1 MSGKKKS
8 PTGIPLCHTAKK
20 RNHTG
25 KSLSKAA
32 VRKLGRRSFR
42 AGRTQNILIS
52 MAVVIVTILITA
64 ACSVF
69 YNIQRFGQVQELKET
84 GAMTDVVLSG
94 PDEQQL
100 ALLRE
105 SALVQQ
111 PLFVSHKVGRLVGNP
126 GQSGLSLYLY
136 AEENWETWSRPL
148 FTDIQGNYPV
158 KENEVMMSVW
168 LLKRLGIDP
177 VIGCEIPLSVTWE
190 DREVAEEETFVLSGY
205 YTDTSYIDTAS
216 RQKVLVS
223 AEALGNHSGQAEFV
237 GFSLTAGQFQKK
249 LAEIRKELSIS
260 EQQSFKV
267 LGGQGFHLSLKDM
280 GTALAVILF
289 FMLDGFLIIYNINT
303 ISVTKDIQFYGLLKT
318 IGTAPGQLKRLM
330 YYRMGNILLT
340 ALPVGL
346 VLGGV
351 MTQWIVPL
359 ILGGILEGFEA
370 ARFHLIIPLAAAF
383 FSGLMIFVSFF
394 MTARKVTGVSAIG
407 ALTFAEDSSQWKK
420 GIPWKKGIW
429 RKTSRGRDN
438 TRLFQMGLKNVFR
451 QPRKAWMVIGTFFL
465 SSVTFLLCMTV
476 LGGMSLDEFIDY
488 NTAHD
493 LALYN
498 SMSRASFSPQ
508 EEQSF
513 TPELVERLQS
523 LEGVESFEMT
533 KVVPIYEHYSEEVY
547 GDWLE
552 IKNEFEQANG
562 MEPTDTGIWLDNP
575 KATFWSLLVGIDSRV
590 IEGYNLSAETPIDIE
605 GFEKGEFLLT
615 TDMNGSGLHTGSRI
629 PFSVMDTDEQFELP
643 IGGQIPLERDGMNSG
658 AAPWLVVS
666 NKVIDRY
673 REDAIIYSV
682 KIDSDSEYEESILN
696 QTAELTEDIPAIS
709 RTSKVELARSLEET
723 KGALSKLSAF
733 LTIVLFTVGILNF
746 INTMSVSILGRQREF
761 ATMEAVGASKRQMQ
775 KLIAWE
781 GIWYFLLTLALSVTL
796 GSGVDFLIFY
806 VIRENM
812 GFGTF
817 RYPVLPMT
825 LYMLLSMLLCMV
837 IPAVVYRRAGIRSIV
852 ERLRDN

>member
-1 MSGKKKS
+1 MSGKKKY
-8 PTGIPLCHTAKK
+8 
-20 RNHTG
+20 TG
-25 KSLSKAA
+25 KKLSKAA
-32 VRKLGRRSFR
+32 VRTLGRRTFQ
-42 AGRTQNILIS
+42 AGRTQNLLIS

-69 YNIQRFGQVQELKET
+69 YNIQRFGQMQELKET

-94 PDEQQL
+94 PDEQQMAVL
-100 ALLRE
+100 SE
-105 SALVQQ
+105 SGLIQQ

-136 AEENWETWSRPL
+136 AEENWDTWSRPL
-148 FTDIQGNYPV
+148 FTDVQGNYPV
-158 KENEVMMSVW
+158 KENEVMMSAW
-168 LLKRLGIDP
+168 LLKRLGIEP
-177 VIGCEIPLSVTWE
+177 VIGSEIPLSVTWE
-190 DREVAEEETFVLSGY
+190 DRDVAEEETFVLSGY

-223 AEALGNHSGQAEFV
+223 KEALKSHNGQAEFV
-237 GFSLTAGQFQKK
+237 GFSFTAGQFQKK
-249 LAEIRKELSIS
+249 LAEVRKELQVSG
-260 EQQSFKV
+260 QQNFKV

-346 VLGGV
+346 VLGGI

-359 ILGGILEGFEA
+359 ILGGILEGFSQ
-370 ARFHLIIPLAAAF
+370 ARFHLVIPFTAAF

-394 MTARKVTGVSAIG
+394 MTARKVMTVSAIG
-407 ALTFAEDSSQWKK
+407 ALTFAEGSSR
-420 GIPWKKGIW
+420 
-429 RKTSRGRDN
+429 RKTSRGSDH

-513 TPELVERLQS
+513 TPELVKRLQS

-562 MEPTDTGIWLDNP
+562 MEPTDTDIWMDNP

-590 IEGYNLSAETPIDIE
+590 IEDYNLSAETPVDIE

-615 TDMNGSGLHTGSRI
+615 TDMNGSGLHRGSMI
-629 PFSVMDTDEQFELP
+629 SFSVMDTDEQFELP

-696 QTAELTEDIPAIS
+696 QAAELTEDIPAIS
-709 RTSKVELARSLEET
+709 RTSKVELAKSLEET

-761 ATMEAVGASKRQMQ
+761 ATMEAVGASKKQMQ
-775 KLIAWE
+775 KLTTWE

-796 GSGVDFLIFY
+796 GSGADFLIFH
-806 VIRENM
+806 VVRENA

-817 RYPVLPMT
+817 RYPAVPMT
-825 LYMLLSMLLCMV
+825 LYMLLSMLLCMI
-837 IPAVVYRRAGIRSIV
+837 IPAVVYKRAGIRSIV

>member
-1 MSGKKKS
+1 MSGKRK
-8 PTGIPLCHTAKK
+8 
-20 RNHTG
+20 HTG
-25 KSLSKAA
+25 KSLSRAA
-32 VRKLGRRSFR
+32 VRVLGRRSFQ
-42 AGRTQNILIS
+42 AGRTQNLLIS
-52 MAVVIVTILITA
+52 MAVVIVAILITA

-69 YNIQRFGQVQELKET
+69 YNIQRFGQMQELKET

-94 PDEQQL
+94 PDERQL
-100 ALLRE
+100 AVLQE

-111 PLFVSHKVGRLVGNP
+111 PLFLSHKVGRLVGNP

-136 AEENWETWSRPL
+136 AEENWDTWSRPL
-148 FTDIQGNYPV
+148 FTDVQGNYPV
-158 KENEVMMSVW
+158 KENEVMMSSW
-168 LLKRLGIDP
+168 LLERLGIEP

-190 DREVAEEETFVLSGY
+190 DRDVAEEETFVLSGY

-223 AEALGNHSGQAEFV
+223 EAALRNHDGQAEFV
-237 GFSLTAGQFQKK
+237 GFSLTAGQFQNK
-249 LAEIRKELSIS
+249 LAQVREELQIS
-260 EQQSFKV
+260 GQQNFKI
-267 LGGQGFHLSLKDM
+267 LGGQGLRLSLKDM
-280 GTALAVILF
+280 GSALAVILF

-318 IGTAPGQLKRLM
+318 IGTAPSQLKRM
-330 YYRMGNILLT
+330 MFYRMGNILLT

-346 VLGGV
+346 ALGGV
-351 MTQWIVPL
+351 MTQWIVPV
-359 ILGGILEGFEA
+359 ILGGILEGFYQ
-370 ARFHLIIPLAAAF
+370 ARFHLIIPFAAAF
-383 FSGLMIFVSFF
+383 FSGLMIFVSFYL
-394 MTARKVTGVSAIG
+394 TARKVMAVSAIG
-407 ALTFAEDSSQWKK
+407 ALTFAEGS
-420 GIPWKKGIW
+420 GR
-429 RKTSRGRDN
+429 RKTSRGSDH

-513 TPELVERLQS
+513 TPELVERLQG

-562 MEPTDTGIWLDNP
+562 MEPTDTSIWLDNP

-590 IEGYNLSAETPIDIE
+590 LEDYNLSAGTPIDIE

-629 PFSVMDTDEQFELP
+629 PFSVMDTDERFELP

-673 REDAIIYSV
+673 REDAIIYSI
-682 KIDSDSEYEESILN
+682 KIDSASEYEESILN
-696 QTAELTEDIPAIS
+696 QAAELTEGIPAIS

-761 ATMEAVGASKRQMQ
+761 AAMEAVGASRKQMQ
-775 KLIAWE
+775 RLTTWE

-796 GSGVDFLIFY
+796 GSGADFLIFH
-806 VIRENM
+806 VVRENV

-817 RYPVLPMT
+817 RYPALPMT
-825 LYMLLSMLLCMV
+825 LYMLLSMLLCMI
-837 IPAVVYRRAGIRSIV
+837 IPAAVYKRAGSRSIV
-852 ERLRDN
+852 ERLREN

>member
-1 MSGKKKS
+1 MSGKRK
-8 PTGIPLCHTAKK
+8 
-20 RNHTG
+20 HTG
-25 KSLSKAA
+25 KSLSRAA
-32 VRKLGRRSFR
+32 VRVLGRRSFR
-42 AGRTQNILIS
+42 AGRTQNLLIS

-69 YNIQRFGQVQELKET
+69 YNIQRFGQMQELKET

-94 PDEQQL
+94 PDERQMAVLQ
-100 ALLRE
+100 E
-105 SALVQQ
+105 SVLVQQ
-111 PLFVSHKVGRLVGNP
+111 PLFLSHKVGRLVGNP

-136 AEENWETWSRPL
+136 AEENWDTWSRPL
-148 FTDIQGNYPV
+148 FTDVQGNYPV
-158 KENEVMMSVW
+158 KENEVMMSSW
-168 LLKRLGIDP
+168 LLKRLGIEP

-190 DREVAEEETFVLSGY
+190 DRDVAEEETFVLSGY

-223 AEALGNHSGQAEFV
+223 EAALRNHDGQAEFV
-237 GFSLTAGQFQKK
+237 GFSLTAGQFQNK
-249 LAEIRKELSIS
+249 LAQVREELQIS
-260 EQQSFKV
+260 GQQNFKI
-267 LGGQGFHLSLKDM
+267 LGGQGLRLSLKDM
-280 GTALAVILF
+280 GSALAVILF

-318 IGTAPGQLKRLM
+318 IGTTPSQLKRM
-330 YYRMGNILLT
+330 MFYRMGNILLT

-346 VLGGV
+346 ALGGV
-351 MTQWIVPL
+351 MTQWIVPV
-359 ILGGILEGFEA
+359 ILGGILEGFSQ
-370 ARFHLIIPLAAAF
+370 ARFHLIIPFAAAF
-383 FSGLMIFVSFF
+383 FSGLMIFVSFY
-394 MTARKVTGVSAIG
+394 MTARKVMAVSAIG
-407 ALTFAEDSSQWKK
+407 ALTFAEGS
-420 GIPWKKGIW
+420 GR
-429 RKTSRGRDN
+429 RKTSRGSDH

-513 TPELVERLQS
+513 TPELVERLQG

-590 IEGYNLSAETPIDIE
+590 LEDYNLSAGTPIDIE

-629 PFSVMDTDEQFELP
+629 PFSVMDTDERFELP

-696 QTAELTEDIPAIS
+696 QAAELTEGIPAIS

-761 ATMEAVGASKRQMQ
+761 AAMEAVGASRKQMQ
-775 KLIAWE
+775 RLTTWE

-796 GSGVDFLIFY
+796 GSGADFLIFH
-806 VIRENM
+806 VVRENV

-817 RYPVLPMT
+817 RYPALPMT
-825 LYMLLSMLLCMV
+825 LYMLLSMLLCMI
-837 IPAVVYRRAGIRSIV
+837 IPAAVYKRAGSRSIV
-852 ERLRDN
+852 ERLREN

>member
-1 MSGKKKS
+1 MSGKKKD
-8 PTGIPLCHTAKK
+8 
-20 RNHTG
+20 TG

-32 VRKLGRRSFR
+32 IRMLGRRSFQ

-69 YNIQRFGQVQELKET
+69 YNIQRFGQMQELKET

-94 PDEQQL
+94 PDGQQL
-100 ALLRE
+100 ALLSE

-136 AEENWETWSRPL
+136 AEENWDTWSRPL

-168 LLKRLGIDP
+168 LLKRLGIEP
-177 VIGCEIPLSVTWE
+177 VIGSEIPLSITWE
-190 DREVAEEETFVLSGY
+190 DRDVAEEETFVLSGC

-223 AEALGNHSGQAEFV
+223 EEALKNHNGQAEFV

-249 LAEIRKELSIS
+249 LAKLREKLQIS
-260 EQQSFKV
+260 GQQNFKV

-318 IGTAPGQLKRLM
+318 IGTAPGQLKRMM

-340 ALPVGL
+340 AMPVGL
-346 VLGGV
+346 LLGGV

-359 ILGGILEGFEA
+359 ILGGILEGFSET
-370 ARFHLIIPLAAAF
+370 RFHLIISLAAAF

-394 MTARKVTGVSAIG
+394 MTARKVAAVSAIG
-407 ALTFAEDSSQWKK
+407 ALTFAEGSSARKK
-420 GIPWKKGIW
+420 GIPG
-429 RKTSRGRDN
+429 KTSRGSDH
-438 TRLFQMGLKNVFR
+438 TRLFQMGFKNVFR
-451 QPRKAWMVIGTFFL
+451 QPWKAGMVIGTFFL

-513 TPELVERLQS
+513 TPELVGRLRS
-523 LEGVESFEMT
+523 LEGVKSFEMT

-552 IKNEFEQANG
+552 IKHEFEQANG
-562 MEPTDTGIWLDNP
+562 MDPTDTGIWLDNP

-590 IEGYNLSAETPIDIE
+590 IEDYNLSAETPIDIE

-615 TDMNGSGLHTGSRI
+615 TDMNGGGLHSGSRI

-673 REDAIIYSV
+673 REDAIIYSI
-682 KIDSDSEYEESILN
+682 KIDSASEYEESILN
-696 QTAELTEDIPAIS
+696 QAAELTEDIPAIS

-723 KGALSKLSAF
+723 KSALSKLSAF

-761 ATMEAVGASKRQMQ
+761 ATMEAVGASKKQMR

-796 GSGVDFLIFY
+796 GSGVDFLIFH
-806 VIRENM
+806 VIRENV

-817 RYPVLPMT
+817 HYPFFPMT
-825 LYMLLSMLLCMV
+825 FYMLVSMLLCMI
-837 IPAVVYRRAGIRSIV
+837 IPAAVYKKGGIRSIV

>member
-1 MSGKKKS
+1 
-8 PTGIPLCHTAKK
+8 
-20 RNHTG
+20 
-25 KSLSKAA
+25 
-32 VRKLGRRSFR
+32 
-42 AGRTQNILIS
+42 

-69 YNIQRFGQVQELKET
+69 YNIQRFGQMQELKET

-94 PDEQQL
+94 PDGQQL
-100 ALLRE
+100 ALLSE

-136 AEENWETWSRPL
+136 AEENWDTWSRPL

-168 LLKRLGIDP
+168 LLKRLGIEP
-177 VIGCEIPLSVTWE
+177 VIGSEIPLSITWE
-190 DREVAEEETFVLSGY
+190 DRDVAEEETFVLSGC

-223 AEALGNHSGQAEFV
+223 EEALKNHNGQAEFV

-249 LAEIRKELSIS
+249 LAKLREELQIS
-260 EQQSFKV
+260 GQQNFKV

-289 FMLDGFLIIYNINT
+289 FMLEGFLIIYNINT

-318 IGTAPGQLKRLM
+318 IGTAPGQLKRMM

-340 ALPVGL
+340 AMPVGL
-346 VLGGV
+346 LLGGV

-359 ILGGILEGFEA
+359 ILGGILEGFSET
-370 ARFHLIIPLAAAF
+370 RFHLIISLAAAF

-394 MTARKVTGVSAIG
+394 MTARKAAVSAIG
-407 ALTFAEDSSQWKK
+407 ALTFAEGSSARKK
-420 GIPWKKGIW
+420 GIPG
-429 RKTSRGRDN
+429 KTSRGSDH
-438 TRLFQMGLKNVFR
+438 TRLFQMGFKNVFR
-451 QPRKAWMVIGTFFL
+451 QPWKAGMVIGTFFL

-513 TPELVERLQS
+513 TPELVGRLRS
-523 LEGVESFEMT
+523 LEGVKSFEMT

-552 IKNEFEQANG
+552 IKHEFEQANG
-562 MEPTDTGIWLDNP
+562 MDPTDTGIWLDNP

-590 IEGYNLSAETPIDIE
+590 IEDYNLSAETPIDIE

-615 TDMNGSGLHTGSRI
+615 TDMNGGGLHSGSRI

-673 REDAIIYSV
+673 REDAIIYSI
-682 KIDSDSEYEESILN
+682 KIDSASEYEESILN
-696 QTAELTEDIPAIS
+696 QAAELTEDIPAIS

-723 KGALSKLSAF
+723 KSALSKLSAF

-761 ATMEAVGASKRQMQ
+761 ATMEAVGASKKQMR

-796 GSGVDFLIFY
+796 GSGVDFLIFH
-806 VIRENM
+806 VIRENV

-817 RYPVLPMT
+817 HYPFFPMT
-825 LYMLLSMLLCMV
+825 FYMLVSMLLCMI
-837 IPAVVYRRAGIRSIV
+837 IPAAVYKKGGIRSIV

>member
-1 MSGKKKS
+1 MSGKKE
-8 PTGIPLCHTAKK
+8 
-20 RNHTG
+20 HTG
-25 KSLSKAA
+25 KSLSKKA
-32 VRKLGRRSFR
+32 VRALGRRSFR
-42 AGRTQNILIS
+42 AGRTQNLLIS

-69 YNIQRFGQVQELKET
+69 YNIQRFGQMQELKET

-94 PDEQQL
+94 PDGKQL
-100 ALLRE
+100 AFLSE

-111 PLFVSHKVGRLVGNP
+111 PLFISHKVGRLVGNP

-136 AEENWETWSRPL
+136 AEENWDTWSRPL

-168 LLKRLGIDP
+168 LLKRLGIEP
-177 VIGCEIPLSVTWE
+177 VIGSEIPLSVTWE
-190 DREVAEEETFVLSGY
+190 DRDVAEEETFVLSGY

-216 RQKVLVS
+216 RQKVLV
-223 AEALGNHSGQAEFV
+223 AEEALQNHNGQTEFV

-249 LAEIRKELSIS
+249 LARVREELQIS
-260 EQQSFKV
+260 EQQNFKV
-267 LGGQGFHLSLKDM
+267 LGGQGFHLSFKDM

-318 IGTAPGQLKRLM
+318 IGTAPGQLKWLM

-346 VLGGV
+346 VLGGI

-359 ILGGILEGFEA
+359 ILGGILEGFSQT
-370 ARFHLIIPLAAAF
+370 RFHLIIPFTAAF

-394 MTARKVTGVSAIG
+394 MTARKVMAVSAIG
-407 ALTFAEDSSQWKK
+407 ALTFAEGSSR
-420 GIPWKKGIW
+420 
-429 RKTSRGRDN
+429 RKTSRGSDH
-438 TRLFQMGLKNVFR
+438 TGLFQMGLKNVFR
-451 QPRKAWMVIGTFFL
+451 QPRKAWLVIGTFFL

-513 TPELVERLQS
+513 TPELVKRLQS

-590 IEGYNLSAETPIDIE
+590 IEDYNRSAETPIDIE

-615 TDMNGSGLHTGSRI
+615 TDMNGSGLHSGSRI

-643 IGGQIPLERDGMNSG
+643 VGGQIPLERDGMNSG

-666 NKVIDRY
+666 NQVIDRY
-673 REDAIIYSV
+673 REDAIIYSI
-682 KIDSDSEYEESILN
+682 KIDSDSEYEESTLN
-696 QTAELTEDIPAIS
+696 QVAELTEDIPAIS

-746 INTMSVSILGRQREF
+746 INTMSVSILSRAREF
-761 ATMEAVGASKRQMQ
+761 ATMEAVGASKKQMQ
-775 KLIAWE
+775 KLTTWE
-781 GIWYFLLTLALSVTL
+781 GIWYFLLTLAMSVTL
-796 GSGVDFLIFY
+796 GSGADFLIFH
-806 VIRENM
+806 VVRENV

-817 RYPVLPMT
+817 RYPALPMT
-825 LYMLLSMLLCMV
+825 LYMLLSMLLCMI
-837 IPAVVYRRAGIRSIV
+837 IPAVVYKRAGSRSIV

>member
-1 MSGKKKS
+1 MSGKKE
-8 PTGIPLCHTAKK
+8 
-20 RNHTG
+20 HTG
-25 KSLSKAA
+25 KSLSKKA
-32 VRKLGRRSFR
+32 VRTLGRRSFR
-42 AGRTQNILIS
+42 AGRTQNLLIS

-64 ACSVF
+64 VCSVF
-69 YNIQRFGQVQELKET
+69 YNIQRFGQMQELKET

-94 PDEQQL
+94 PDGKQL
-100 ALLRE
+100 AFLSE

-111 PLFVSHKVGRLVGNP
+111 PLFISHKVGCLVGNP

-136 AEENWETWSRPL
+136 AEENWDTWSRPL

-168 LLKRLGIDP
+168 LLKRLGIEP
-177 VIGCEIPLSVTWE
+177 VIGSEIPLSVTWE
-190 DREVAEEETFVLSGY
+190 DRDVAEEETFVLSGY

-223 AEALGNHSGQAEFV
+223 EEALKSHNGQAEFV
-237 GFSLTAGQFQKK
+237 GFSFTTGQFQKK
-249 LAEIRKELSIS
+249 LARVREELQVS
-260 EQQSFKV
+260 EQQNFKV
-267 LGGQGFHLSLKDM
+267 LGGQGFHLPLKDM
-280 GTALAVILF
+280 GAALAVILF
-289 FMLDGFLIIYNINT
+289 FMLDGFLISYNINT

-318 IGTAPGQLKRLM
+318 IGTAPGQLKWLM

-346 VLGGV
+346 VLGGI
-351 MTQWIVPL
+351 MTQCIVPL
-359 ILGGILEGFEA
+359 ILGGILEGFSQT
-370 ARFHLIIPLAAAF
+370 RFHLIIPFTAAF

-394 MTARKVTGVSAIG
+394 MTARKVMAVSAIG
-407 ALTFAEDSSQWKK
+407 ALTFAEGSSR
-420 GIPWKKGIW
+420 
-429 RKTSRGRDN
+429 RKTSRGSDH
-438 TRLFQMGLKNVFR
+438 TGLFQMGLKNVFR
-451 QPRKAWMVIGTFFL
+451 QPRKAWLVIGTFFL

-493 LALYN
+493 LAFYN

-513 TPELVERLQS
+513 TPELVKRLQS

-590 IEGYNLSAETPIDIE
+590 IEDYNRSAETPIDIE

-615 TDMNGSGLHTGSRI
+615 TDMNGSGLHSGSRI

-643 IGGQIPLERDGMNSG
+643 VGGQIPLERDGMNSG

-666 NKVIDRY
+666 NQVIDRY
-673 REDAIIYSV
+673 REDAIIYSI
-682 KIDSDSEYEESILN
+682 KIDSDSEYEESTLN
-696 QTAELTEDIPAIS
+696 QVAELTEDIPAIS

-746 INTMSVSILGRQREF
+746 INTMSVSILSRAREF
-761 ATMEAVGASKRQMQ
+761 ATMEAVGASKKQMQ
-775 KLIAWE
+775 KLTTWE
-781 GIWYFLLTLALSVTL
+781 GIWYFLLTLAMSVTL
-796 GSGVDFLIFY
+796 GSGADFLIFH
-806 VIRENM
+806 VVRENV

-817 RYPVLPMT
+817 RYPALPMT
-825 LYMLLSMLLCMV
+825 LYMLLSMLLCMI
-837 IPAVVYRRAGIRSIV
+837 IPAVVYKRAGSRSIV

>member
-1 MSGKKKS
+1 MSGKKK
-8 PTGIPLCHTAKK
+8 HA
-20 RNHTG
+20 G

-32 VRKLGRRSFR
+32 VRTLGRRTFQ
-42 AGRTQNILIS
+42 AGRTQNLLIS

-69 YNIQRFGQVQELKET
+69 YNIQRFGQMQELKET
-84 GAMTDVVLSG
+84 GAMMDVVLSG
-94 PDEQQL
+94 PDEQQMAVL
-100 ALLRE
+100 SE
-105 SALVQQ
+105 SGLIQQ

-136 AEENWETWSRPL
+136 AEENWDTWSRPL
-148 FTDIQGNYPV
+148 FTDVQGNYPV
-158 KENEVMMSVW
+158 KENEVMMSAW
-168 LLKRLGIDP
+168 LLKRLGIEP
-177 VIGCEIPLSVTWE
+177 VIGSEIPLSVTWE
-190 DREVAEEETFVLSGY
+190 DRDVAEEETFVLSGY

-223 AEALGNHSGQAEFV
+223 KEALKSHNGQAEFV
-237 GFSLTAGQFQKK
+237 GFSFTAGQFQKK
-249 LAEIRKELSIS
+249 LAEVRKELQVSG
-260 EQQSFKV
+260 QQNFKV

-346 VLGGV
+346 VLGGI

-359 ILGGILEGFEA
+359 ILGGILEGFSQ
-370 ARFHLIIPLAAAF
+370 ARFHLVIPFTAAF

-394 MTARKVTGVSAIG
+394 MTARKVMAVSAIG
-407 ALTFAEDSSQWKK
+407 ALTFAEGSSR
-420 GIPWKKGIW
+420 
-429 RKTSRGRDN
+429 RKTSRGSDH

-451 QPRKAWMVIGTFFL
+451 QPKKAWMVIGTFFL

-523 LEGVESFEMT
+523 LEGVENFEMA

-590 IEGYNLSAETPIDIE
+590 IEEYNLSAETPIDVE

-615 TDMNGSGLHTGSRI
+615 TDMNGSGLHSGSRI

-696 QTAELTEDIPAIS
+696 QAAELTEDIPAIS
-709 RTSKVELARSLEET
+709 RTSKVELAKSLEET

-761 ATMEAVGASKRQMQ
+761 ATMEAVGASKKQMQ
-775 KLIAWE
+775 KLTTWE
-781 GIWYFLLTLALSVTL
+781 GVWYFLLTLALSVTL
-796 GSGVDFLIFY
+796 GSGADFLIFH
-806 VIRENM
+806 VVQENA

-817 RYPVLPMT
+817 RYPALAMT
-825 LYMLLSMLLCMV
+825 IYMLLSMLLCMI
-837 IPAVVYRRAGIRSIV
+837 IPAVVYKRAGIRSIV

>member
-1 MSGKKKS
+1 MSE
-8 PTGIPLCHTAKK
+8 KK
-20 RNHTG
+20 RKHAG

-32 VRKLGRRSFR
+32 VRTLGRRTFQ
-42 AGRTQNILIS
+42 AGRTQNLLIS

-69 YNIQRFGQVQELKET
+69 YNIQRFGQMQELKET
-84 GAMTDVVLSG
+84 GAMMDVVLSG
-94 PDEQQL
+94 PDERQM
-100 ALLRE
+100 ALLSE
-105 SALVQQ
+105 SALVEQ

-136 AEENWETWSRPL
+136 AEENWDTWSRPL
-148 FTDIQGNYPV
+148 FADIQGNYPV
-158 KENEVMMSVW
+158 KENEVMMSAW
-168 LLKRLGIDP
+168 LLKRLGLEP
-177 VIGCEIPLSVTWE
+177 VIGSEIPLSVTWE
-190 DREVAEEETFVLSGY
+190 DRDVAEEETFVLSGY

-223 AEALGNHSGQAEFV
+223 KEALKSHNGQAEFV
-237 GFSLTAGQFQKK
+237 GFSFTAGQFQKK
-249 LAEIRKELSIS
+249 LAQIRKELQVSG
-260 EQQSFKV
+260 QQNFKV

-359 ILGGILEGFEA
+359 ILGGILEGFSK
-370 ARFHLIIPLAAAF
+370 ARFHLIIPFTAAF

-394 MTARKVTGVSAIG
+394 MTARKVTAVSAIG
-407 ALTFAEDSSQWKK
+407 ALTFAEGSSERKK
-420 GIPWKKGIW
+420 GILG
-429 RKTSRGRDN
+429 KTSRGSDH

-451 QPRKAWMVIGTFFL
+451 QPKKAWMVIGTFFL
-465 SSVTFLLCMTV
+465 SSVTFLLGMTV

-513 TPELVERLQS
+513 TPELVARLQS

-533 KVVPIYEHYSEEVY
+533 RVVPIYEHYSEEVY

-575 KATFWSLLVGIDSRV
+575 KATFWSLLVGIDSRM
-590 IEGYNLSAETPIDIE
+590 IEDYNLSAETPIDIE

-615 TDMNGSGLHTGSRI
+615 TDMNGSGLHSGSRI

-666 NKVIDRY
+666 NQVIDRD

-696 QTAELTEDIPAIS
+696 QAAELTEDIPAIV
-709 RTSKVELARSLEET
+709 RTSKVELAKSLEET

-746 INTMSVSILGRQREF
+746 INTMSVSILGRAREF
-761 ATMEAVGASKRQMQ
+761 ATMEAVGASKKQMQ
-775 KLIAWE
+775 RLTTWE

-796 GSGVDFLIFY
+796 GSGADFLIFH
-806 VIRENM
+806 VVRENV

-817 RYPVLPMT
+817 RYPAVPMT
-825 LYMLLSMLLCMV
+825 LYMLLSMLLCMI
-837 IPAVVYRRAGIRSIV
+837 IPAVVYKRAGTRSIV

>member
-1 MSGKKKS
+1 MSGKRK
-8 PTGIPLCHTAKK
+8 
-20 RNHTG
+20 HTG

-32 VRKLGRRSFR
+32 VRTLGRQSFR
-42 AGRTQNILIS
+42 AGRTQNLLIS

-69 YNIQRFGQVQELKET
+69 YNIRRFGQMQQLKET

-94 PDEQQL
+94 PDEQQM
-100 ALLRE
+100 ALLSE
-105 SALVQQ
+105 SDLIQQ

-136 AEENWETWSRPL
+136 AEENWDTWSRPL

-158 KENEVMMSVW
+158 KENEVMMSAW
-168 LLKRLGIDP
+168 LLKRLGIEP

-190 DREVAEEETFVLSGY
+190 DRDVAGEETFVLSGC

-223 AEALGNHSGQAEFV
+223 KEALKNHNGQAELV
-237 GFSLTAGQFQKK
+237 GFSFTAGQFQKK
-249 LAEIRKELSIS
+249 LAEIREELQVSG
-260 EQQSFKV
+260 QQNFRI

-280 GTALAVILF
+280 GTA
-289 FMLDGFLIIYNINT
+289 
-303 ISVTKDIQFYGLLKT
+303 
-318 IGTAPGQLKRLM
+318 PGQLKRLM
-330 YYRMGNILLT
+330 YYRMRNILLS

-351 MTQWIVPL
+351 MTQWIVPM
-359 ILGGILEGFEA
+359 ILGDILKGFEA
-370 ARFHLIIPLAAAF
+370 VRFHLIIPFTAAF

-394 MTARKVTGVSAIG
+394 MTARKVTAVSAIG
-407 ALTFAEDSSQWKK
+407 ALTFAEGSS
-420 GIPWKKGIW
+420 
-429 RKTSRGRDN
+429 RRRTSRGSDH
-438 TRLFQMGLKNVFR
+438 TGLFQMGLRNVFR

-465 SSVTFLLCMTV
+465 SSVTFLLGMTV
-476 LGGMSLDEFIDY
+476 PGGMSLDEFIDY

-493 LALYN
+493 LTLYN
-498 SMSRASFSPQ
+498 SMSRASFSTQ

-513 TPELVERLQS
+513 TPELVERLQH

-533 KVVPIYEHYSEEVY
+533 RVVPIYEHYSEEVY

-562 MEPTDTGIWLDNP
+562 MEPTDTRLWLENP

-590 IEGYNLSAETPIDIE
+590 IEEYNLSAETPIDVE

-615 TDMNGSGLHTGSRI
+615 TDMNGSGLHSGSRI

-682 KIDSDSEYEESILN
+682 KIDSASEYEESILN
-696 QTAELTEDIPAIS
+696 QAAELTEGIPAIS

-723 KGALSKLSAF
+723 RGALSKLSAF

-746 INTMSVSILGRQREF
+746 INTMSVSILGRAREF
-761 ATMEAVGASKRQMQ
+761 ATMEAVGASRKQMK
-775 KLIAWE
+775 KLI
-781 GIWYFLLTLALSVTL
+781 T
-796 GSGVDFLIFY
+796 
-806 VIRENM
+806 
-812 GFGTF
+812 
-817 RYPVLPMT
+817 
-825 LYMLLSMLLCMV
+825 
-837 IPAVVYRRAGIRSIV
+837 
-852 ERLRDN
+852 

>member
-1 MSGKKKS
+1 MSGKKK
-8 PTGIPLCHTAKK
+8 HA
-20 RNHTG
+20 G

-32 VRKLGRRSFR
+32 VRTLGRRTFQ
-42 AGRTQNILIS
+42 AGRTQNLLIS

-69 YNIQRFGQVQELKET
+69 YNIQRFGQMQELKET
-84 GAMTDVVLSG
+84 GAMMDVVLSG
-94 PDEQQL
+94 PNEQQMAVL
-100 ALLRE
+100 SE
-105 SALVQQ
+105 SGLIQQ

-136 AEENWETWSRPL
+136 AEENWDTWSRSL
-148 FTDIQGNYPV
+148 FTDVQGNYPV
-158 KENEVMMSVW
+158 KENEVMMSAW
-168 LLKRLGIDP
+168 LLKRLGIEP
-177 VIGCEIPLSVTWE
+177 VIGSEIPLSVTWE
-190 DREVAEEETFVLSGY
+190 DRDVAEEETFVLSGY

-223 AEALGNHSGQAEFV
+223 KEALKSHNGQAEFV
-237 GFSLTAGQFQKK
+237 GFSFTAGQFQKK
-249 LAEIRKELSIS
+249 LAEVRKELQVSG
-260 EQQSFKV
+260 QQNFKV

-346 VLGGV
+346 VLGGI

-359 ILGGILEGFEA
+359 ILGGILEGFSQ
-370 ARFHLIIPLAAAF
+370 ARFHLVIPFTAAF

-394 MTARKVTGVSAIG
+394 MTARKVMAVSAIG
-407 ALTFAEDSSQWKK
+407 ALTFAEGSSR
-420 GIPWKKGIW
+420 
-429 RKTSRGRDN
+429 RKTSRGSDH

-451 QPRKAWMVIGTFFL
+451 QPKKAWMVIGTFFL

-523 LEGVESFEMT
+523 LEGVENFEMT

-562 MEPTDTGIWLDNP
+562 MEPTDTGIWMDNP

-590 IEGYNLSAETPIDIE
+590 IEEYNLSAETPVDIE

-615 TDMNGSGLHTGSRI
+615 TDMNGSGLHRGSMI
-629 PFSVMDTDEQFELP
+629 SFSVMDTDEQFELP

-673 REDAIIYSV
+673 REDAIISSV

-696 QTAELTEDIPAIS
+696 QAAELTEDIPAIS
-709 RTSKVELARSLEET
+709 RTSKVELAKSLEET

-761 ATMEAVGASKRQMQ
+761 ATMEAVGASKKQMQ
-775 KLIAWE
+775 KLTTWE

-796 GSGVDFLIFY
+796 GSGADFLIFH
-806 VIRENM
+806 VVRENV

-817 RYPVLPMT
+817 RYPAVPMT
-825 LYMLLSMLLCMV
+825 LYMLLSMLLCMI
-837 IPAVVYRRAGIRSIV
+837 IPAVVYKRAGIRSIV

>member
-1 MSGKKKS
+1 MSGKGK
-8 PTGIPLCHTAKK
+8 
-20 RNHTG
+20 HTG
-25 KSLSKAA
+25 RSLSRAA
-32 VRKLGRRSFR
+32 VRTLGRRSFR
-42 AGRTQNILIS
+42 AGRTQNLLIS
-52 MAVVIVTILITA
+52 MAVVIVAILITA

-69 YNIQRFGQVQELKET
+69 YNIQRFGQMQELKET

-94 PDEQQL
+94 PDERQL
-100 ALLRE
+100 AVLQE

-111 PLFVSHKVGRLVGNP
+111 PLFLSHKVGRLVGNP

-136 AEENWETWSRPL
+136 AEENWDTWSRPL
-148 FTDIQGNYPV
+148 FTDVQGNYPV
-158 KENEVMMSVW
+158 KENEVMMSFW
-168 LLKRLGIDP
+168 LLKRLGIEP

-190 DREVAEEETFVLSGY
+190 DRDVAEEETFVLSGY

-223 AEALGNHSGQAEFV
+223 EAALRNHDGQTEFA

-249 LAEIRKELSIS
+249 LAEIREELQIS
-260 EQQSFKV
+260 GQQNFKV

-330 YYRMGNILLT
+330 YFRMRNILLT

-346 VLGGV
+346 LLGGI

-359 ILGGILEGFEA
+359 ILGGILEGFSQ

-383 FSGLMIFVSFF
+383 FSGLMIFVSFY
-394 MTARKVTGVSAIG
+394 MTARKVMAVSAIG
-407 ALTFAEDSSQWKK
+407 ALTFAEGS
-420 GIPWKKGIW
+420 GR
-429 RKTSRGRDN
+429 RKTSRGSDH

-513 TPELVERLQS
+513 TPELVERLQG

-547 GDWLE
+547 GDWLA

-562 MEPTDTGIWLDNP
+562 MEPTDTSIWLDNP

-590 IEGYNLSAETPIDIE
+590 LEDYNLSAGTPIDIE

-629 PFSVMDTDEQFELP
+629 PFSVMDTDERFELP

-696 QTAELTEDIPAIS
+696 QAAELTEGIPAIV

-761 ATMEAVGASKRQMQ
+761 AAMEAVGASRKQMQ
-775 KLIAWE
+775 RLTTWE

-796 GSGVDFLIFY
+796 GSGADFLIFH
-806 VIRENM
+806 VVRENV

-817 RYPVLPMT
+817 RYPALPMT
-825 LYMLLSMLLCMV
+825 LYMLLSMLLCMI
-837 IPAVVYRRAGIRSIV
+837 IPAAVYKRAGSRSIV
-852 ERLRDN
+852 ERLREN

>member
-1 MSGKKKS
+1 MSGKKKD
-8 PTGIPLCHTAKK
+8 
-20 RNHTG
+20 TG

-32 VRKLGRRSFR
+32 IRMLGRRSFQ
-42 AGRTQNILIS
+42 AGHTQNILIS

-69 YNIQRFGQVQELKET
+69 YNIQRFGQMQELKET

-94 PDEQQL
+94 PDGQQL
-100 ALLRE
+100 ALLSE

-136 AEENWETWSRPL
+136 AEENWDTWSRPL

-168 LLKRLGIDP
+168 LLKRLGIEP
-177 VIGCEIPLSVTWE
+177 VIGSEIPLSITWE
-190 DREVAEEETFVLSGY
+190 DRDVAEEETFVLSGC

-223 AEALGNHSGQAEFV
+223 EEALKNHNGQAEFV

-249 LAEIRKELSIS
+249 LAKLREELQIS
-260 EQQSFKV
+260 GQQNFKV

-289 FMLDGFLIIYNINT
+289 FMLEGFLIIYNINT

-318 IGTAPGQLKRLM
+318 IGTAPGQLKRMM

-340 ALPVGL
+340 AMPVGL
-346 VLGGV
+346 LLGGV

-359 ILGGILEGFEA
+359 ILGGILEGFSET
-370 ARFHLIIPLAAAF
+370 RFHLIISLAAAF

-394 MTARKVTGVSAIG
+394 MTARKAAVSAIG
-407 ALTFAEDSSQWKK
+407 ALTFAEGSSARKK
-420 GIPWKKGIW
+420 GIPG
-429 RKTSRGRDN
+429 KTSRGSDH
-438 TRLFQMGLKNVFR
+438 TRLFQMGFKNVFR
-451 QPRKAWMVIGTFFL
+451 QPWKAGMVIGTFFL

-513 TPELVERLQS
+513 TPELVGRLRS
-523 LEGVESFEMT
+523 LEGVKSFEMT

-552 IKNEFEQANG
+552 IKHEFEQANG
-562 MEPTDTGIWLDNP
+562 MDPTDTGIWLDNP

-590 IEGYNLSAETPIDIE
+590 IEDYNLSAETPIDIE

-615 TDMNGSGLHTGSRI
+615 TDMNGGGLHSGSRI

-673 REDAIIYSV
+673 REDAIIYSI
-682 KIDSDSEYEESILN
+682 KIDSASEYEESILN
-696 QTAELTEDIPAIS
+696 QAAELTEDIPAIS

-723 KGALSKLSAF
+723 KSALSKLSAF

-761 ATMEAVGASKRQMQ
+761 ATMEAVGASKKQMR

-796 GSGVDFLIFY
+796 GSGVDFLIFH
-806 VIRENM
+806 VIRENV

-817 RYPVLPMT
+817 HYPFFPMT
-825 LYMLLSMLLCMV
+825 FYMLVSMLLCMI
-837 IPAVVYRRAGIRSIV
+837 IPAAVYKKGGIRSIV

>member
-1 MSGKKKS
+1 MSGKKKD
-8 PTGIPLCHTAKK
+8 
-20 RNHTG
+20 TG

-32 VRKLGRRSFR
+32 IRMLGRRSFQ
-42 AGRTQNILIS
+42 AGHTQNILIS

-69 YNIQRFGQVQELKET
+69 YNIQRFGQMQELKET

-94 PDEQQL
+94 PDGQQL
-100 ALLRE
+100 ALLSE

-136 AEENWETWSRPL
+136 AEENWDTWSRPL

-168 LLKRLGIDP
+168 LLKRLGIEP
-177 VIGCEIPLSVTWE
+177 VIGSEIPLSITWE
-190 DREVAEEETFVLSGY
+190 DRDVAEEETFVLSGC

-223 AEALGNHSGQAEFV
+223 EEALKNHNGQAEFV

-249 LAEIRKELSIS
+249 LAKLREELQIS
-260 EQQSFKV
+260 GQQNFKV

-289 FMLDGFLIIYNINT
+289 FMLEGFLIIYNINT

-318 IGTAPGQLKRLM
+318 IGTAPGQLKRMM

-340 ALPVGL
+340 AMPVGL
-346 VLGGV
+346 LLGGV

-359 ILGGILEGFEA
+359 ILGGILVGFWEI
-370 ARFHLIIPLAAAF
+370 RVHLFVSVAAAF

-394 MTARKVTGVSAIG
+394 MTARKAAVSAIG
-407 ALTFAEDSSQWKK
+407 ALTFAEGSSARKK
-420 GIPWKKGIW
+420 GIPG
-429 RKTSRGRDN
+429 KTSRGSDH
-438 TRLFQMGLKNVFR
+438 TRLFQMGFKNVFR
-451 QPRKAWMVIGTFFL
+451 QPWKAGMVIGTFFL

-513 TPELVERLQS
+513 TPELVGRLRS
-523 LEGVESFEMT
+523 LEGVKSFEMT

-552 IKNEFEQANG
+552 IKHEFEQANG
-562 MEPTDTGIWLDNP
+562 MDPTDTGIWLDNP

-590 IEGYNLSAETPIDIE
+590 IEDYNLSAETPIDIE

-615 TDMNGSGLHTGSRI
+615 TDMNGGGLHSGSRI

-673 REDAIIYSV
+673 REDAIIYSI
-682 KIDSDSEYEESILN
+682 KIDSASEYEESILN
-696 QTAELTEDIPAIS
+696 QAAELTEDIPAIS

-723 KGALSKLSAF
+723 KSALSKLSAF

-761 ATMEAVGASKRQMQ
+761 ATMEAVGASKKQMR

-796 GSGVDFLIFY
+796 GSGVDFLIFH
-806 VIRENM
+806 VIRENV

-817 RYPVLPMT
+817 HYPFFPMT
-825 LYMLLSMLLCMV
+825 FYMLVSMLLCMI
-837 IPAVVYRRAGIRSIV
+837 IPAAVYKKGGIRSIV

>member
-1 MSGKKKS
+1 
-8 PTGIPLCHTAKK
+8 
-20 RNHTG
+20 
-25 KSLSKAA
+25 
-32 VRKLGRRSFR
+32 
-42 AGRTQNILIS
+42 
-52 MAVVIVTILITA
+52 
-64 ACSVF
+64 
-69 YNIQRFGQVQELKET
+69 
-84 GAMTDVVLSG
+84 
-94 PDEQQL
+94 
-100 ALLRE
+100 
-105 SALVQQ
+105 
-111 PLFVSHKVGRLVGNP
+111 
-126 GQSGLSLYLY
+126 
-136 AEENWETWSRPL
+136 
-148 FTDIQGNYPV
+148 
-158 KENEVMMSVW
+158 
-168 LLKRLGIDP
+168 
-177 VIGCEIPLSVTWE
+177 
-190 DREVAEEETFVLSGY
+190 
-205 YTDTSYIDTAS
+205 
-216 RQKVLVS
+216 
-223 AEALGNHSGQAEFV
+223 
-237 GFSLTAGQFQKK
+237 
-249 LAEIRKELSIS
+249 
-260 EQQSFKV
+260 
-267 LGGQGFHLSLKDM
+267 
-280 GTALAVILF
+280 
-289 FMLDGFLIIYNINT
+289 
-303 ISVTKDIQFYGLLKT
+303 
-318 IGTAPGQLKRLM
+318 
-330 YYRMGNILLT
+330 
-340 ALPVGL
+340 
-346 VLGGV
+346 
-351 MTQWIVPL
+351 
-359 ILGGILEGFEA
+359 
-370 ARFHLIIPLAAAF
+370 
-383 FSGLMIFVSFF
+383 
-394 MTARKVTGVSAIG
+394 
-407 ALTFAEDSSQWKK
+407 
-420 GIPWKKGIW
+420 
-429 RKTSRGRDN
+429 
-438 TRLFQMGLKNVFR
+438 
-451 QPRKAWMVIGTFFL
+451 MVIGTFFL

>member
-1 MSGKKKS
+1 MSGKKKD
-8 PTGIPLCHTAKK
+8 
-20 RNHTG
+20 TG

-32 VRKLGRRSFR
+32 IRMLGRRSFQ
-42 AGRTQNILIS
+42 AGHTQNILIS

-69 YNIQRFGQVQELKET
+69 YNIQRFGQMQELKET

-94 PDEQQL
+94 PDGQQL
-100 ALLRE
+100 ALLSE

-136 AEENWETWSRPL
+136 AEENWDTWSRPL

-168 LLKRLGIDP
+168 LLKRLGIEP
-177 VIGCEIPLSVTWE
+177 VIGSEIPLSITWE
-190 DREVAEEETFVLSGY
+190 DRDVAEEETFVLSGC

-223 AEALGNHSGQAEFV
+223 EEALKNHNGQAEFV

-249 LAEIRKELSIS
+249 LAKLREKLQIS
-260 EQQSFKV
+260 GQQNFKV

-289 FMLDGFLIIYNINT
+289 FMLEGFLIIYNINT

-318 IGTAPGQLKRLM
+318 IGTAPGQLKRMM

-340 ALPVGL
+340 AMPVGL
-346 VLGGV
+346 LLGGV

-359 ILGGILEGFEA
+359 ILGGILEGFSET
-370 ARFHLIIPLAAAF
+370 RFHLIISLAAAF

-394 MTARKVTGVSAIG
+394 MTARKAAVSAIG
-407 ALTFAEDSSQWKK
+407 ALTFAEGSSARKK
-420 GIPWKKGIW
+420 GIPG
-429 RKTSRGRDN
+429 KTSRGSDH
-438 TRLFQMGLKNVFR
+438 TRLFQMGFKNVFR
-451 QPRKAWMVIGTFFL
+451 QPWKAGMVIGTFFL

-513 TPELVERLQS
+513 TPELVGRLRS
-523 LEGVESFEMT
+523 LEGVKSFEMT

-552 IKNEFEQANG
+552 IKHEFEQANG
-562 MEPTDTGIWLDNP
+562 MDPTDTGIWLDNP

-590 IEGYNLSAETPIDIE
+590 IEDYNLSAETPIDIE

-615 TDMNGSGLHTGSRI
+615 TDMNGGGLHSGSRI

-673 REDAIIYSV
+673 REDAIIYSI
-682 KIDSDSEYEESILN
+682 KIDSASEYEESILN
-696 QTAELTEDIPAIS
+696 QAAELTEDIPAIS

-723 KGALSKLSAF
+723 KSALSKLSAF

-761 ATMEAVGASKRQMQ
+761 ATMEAVGASKKQMR

-796 GSGVDFLIFY
+796 GSGVDFLIFH
-806 VIRENM
+806 VIRENV

-817 RYPVLPMT
+817 HYPFFPMT
-825 LYMLLSMLLCMV
+825 FYMLVSMLLCMI
-837 IPAVVYRRAGIRSIV
+837 IPAAVYKKGGIRSIV

>member
-1 MSGKKKS
+1 MSGKKK
-8 PTGIPLCHTAKK
+8 HA
-20 RNHTG
+20 G

-32 VRKLGRRSFR
+32 VRVLGRRSFR
-42 AGRTQNILIS
+42 AGRTQNLLIS

-69 YNIQRFGQVQELKET
+69 YNIQRFGQMQELKET

-94 PDEQQL
+94 PDEQQMAVL
-100 ALLRE
+100 SE
-105 SALVQQ
+105 SDLIQQ

-136 AEENWETWSRPL
+136 AEENWDTWSRPL
-148 FTDIQGNYPV
+148 FTDVQGNYPV
-158 KENEVMMSVW
+158 KENEVMMSAW
-168 LLKRLGIDP
+168 LLKRLGIEP
-177 VIGCEIPLSVTWE
+177 VIGREIPLSVTWE
-190 DREVAEEETFVLSGY
+190 DRDVAEEEAFVLSGY

-223 AEALGNHSGQAEFV
+223 KEALKSHNGQAEFV
-237 GFSLTAGQFQKK
+237 GFSFTTGQFQKK
-249 LAEIRKELSIS
+249 LAEVREELQVSG
-260 EQQSFKV
+260 QQNFKV

-346 VLGGV
+346 VLGGI

-359 ILGGILEGFEA
+359 ILGGILEGFSQ

-394 MTARKVTGVSAIG
+394 MTARKVMAVSAIG
-407 ALTFAEDSSQWKK
+407 ALTFAEGS
-420 GIPWKKGIW
+420 GR
-429 RKTSRGRDN
+429 RKTSRGSDH

-590 IEGYNLSAETPIDIE
+590 IEEYNLSAETPIDIE

-615 TDMNGSGLHTGSRI
+615 TDMNGSGLHSGSRVS
-629 PFSVMDTDEQFELP
+629 FSVMDTDEQFELP

-696 QTAELTEDIPAIS
+696 QVAELTENIPAIS
-709 RTSKVELARSLEET
+709 RTSKVELAKSLEET

-761 ATMEAVGASKRQMQ
+761 ATMEAVGASKKQMQ
-775 KLIAWE
+775 KLTTWE

-796 GSGVDFLIFY
+796 GSGADFLIFH
-806 VIRENM
+806 VVRENV

-817 RYPVLPMT
+817 RYPALAMT
-825 LYMLLSMLLCMV
+825 LYMLLSMLLCMI
-837 IPAVVYRRAGIRSIV
+837 IPAVVYKRAGIRSIV

>member
-1 MSGKKKS
+1 VSGKKKD
-8 PTGIPLCHTAKK
+8 
-20 RNHTG
+20 TG

-32 VRKLGRRSFR
+32 IRMLGRRSFQ
-42 AGRTQNILIS
+42 AGHTQNILIS

-69 YNIQRFGQVQELKET
+69 YNIQRFGQMQELKET

-94 PDEQQL
+94 PDGQQL
-100 ALLRE
+100 ALLSE

-136 AEENWETWSRPL
+136 AEENWDTWSRPL

-168 LLKRLGIDP
+168 LLKRLGIEP
-177 VIGCEIPLSVTWE
+177 VIGSEIPLSITWE
-190 DREVAEEETFVLSGY
+190 DRDVAEEETFVLSGC

-223 AEALGNHSGQAEFV
+223 EEALKNHNGQAEFV

-249 LAEIRKELSIS
+249 LAKLREELQIS
-260 EQQSFKV
+260 GQQNFKV

-289 FMLDGFLIIYNINT
+289 FMLEGFLIIYNINT

-318 IGTAPGQLKRLM
+318 IGTAPGQLKRMM

-340 ALPVGL
+340 AMPVGL
-346 VLGGV
+346 LLGGV

-359 ILGGILEGFEA
+359 ILGGILEGFSET
-370 ARFHLIIPLAAAF
+370 RFHLIISLAAAF

-394 MTARKVTGVSAIG
+394 MTARKAAVSAIG
-407 ALTFAEDSSQWKK
+407 ALTFAEGSSARKK
-420 GIPWKKGIW
+420 GIPG
-429 RKTSRGRDN
+429 KTSRGSDH
-438 TRLFQMGLKNVFR
+438 TRLFQMGFKNVFR
-451 QPRKAWMVIGTFFL
+451 QPWKAGMVIGTFFL

-513 TPELVERLQS
+513 TPELVGRLRS
-523 LEGVESFEMT
+523 LEGVKSFEMT

-552 IKNEFEQANG
+552 IKHEFEQANG
-562 MEPTDTGIWLDNP
+562 MDPTDTGIWLDNP

-590 IEGYNLSAETPIDIE
+590 IEDYNLSAETPIDIE

-615 TDMNGSGLHTGSRI
+615 TDMNGGGLHSGSRI

-673 REDAIIYSV
+673 REDAIIYSI
-682 KIDSDSEYEESILN
+682 KIDSASEYEESILN
-696 QTAELTEDIPAIS
+696 QAAELTEDIPAIS

-723 KGALSKLSAF
+723 KSALSKLSAF

-761 ATMEAVGASKRQMQ
+761 ATMEAVGASKKQMR

-796 GSGVDFLIFY
+796 GSGVDFLIFH
-806 VIRENM
+806 VIRENV

-817 RYPVLPMT
+817 HYPFFPMT
-825 LYMLLSMLLCMV
+825 FYMLVSMLLCMI
-837 IPAVVYRRAGIRSIV
+837 IPAAVYKKGGIRSIV

>member
-1 MSGKKKS
+1 MSEKKK
-8 PTGIPLCHTAKK
+8 
-20 RNHTG
+20 HTG

-32 VRKLGRRSFR
+32 VRVLARRSFR
-42 AGRTQNILIS
+42 AGRTQNLLIS

-69 YNIQRFGQVQELKET
+69 YNIQRFGQMQELKET

-94 PDEQQL
+94 PDEQQMT
-100 ALLRE
+100 LLSE
-105 SALVQQ
+105 SGLIQQ
-111 PLFVSHKVGRLVGNP
+111 PLFVSYKVGRLVGNP

-136 AEENWETWSRPL
+136 AEENWDTWSRPL
-148 FTDIQGNYPV
+148 FTDVQGNYPV
-158 KENEVMMSVW
+158 KENEVMMSAW
-168 LLKRLGIDP
+168 LLKRLGIEP
-177 VIGCEIPLSVTWE
+177 VIGSEIPLSVTWE
-190 DREVAEEETFVLSGY
+190 DRDVAEEETFVLSGY

-223 AEALGNHSGQAEFV
+223 KEALKSHNGQAEFV
-237 GFSLTAGQFQKK
+237 GFSFTAGQFQKK
-249 LAEIRKELSIS
+249 LAEVRKELQVSG
-260 EQQSFKV
+260 QQNFKV

-346 VLGGV
+346 VLGGI

-359 ILGGILEGFEA
+359 ILGGILEGFSQ
-370 ARFHLIIPLAAAF
+370 ARFHLVIPFTAAF
-383 FSGLMIFVSFF
+383 FSGLMISVSFF
-394 MTARKVTGVSAIG
+394 MTARKVMTVSAIG
-407 ALTFAEDSSQWKK
+407 ALTFAEGSSR
-420 GIPWKKGIW
+420 
-429 RKTSRGRDN
+429 RKTSRGSDH

-451 QPRKAWMVIGTFFL
+451 KPWKAWMVIGTFFL

-547 GDWLE
+547 GDWLQ

-575 KATFWSLLVGIDSRV
+575 KATFWSLLVGIDSRA
-590 IEGYNLSAETPIDIE
+590 IEDYNLSAETPVDIE
-605 GFEKGEFLLT
+605 RFEKGEFLLT
-615 TDMNGSGLHTGSRI
+615 TDMNGSGLHSGSMI
-629 PFSVMDTDEQFELP
+629 SFSVMDTDEQFELP

-696 QTAELTEDIPAIS
+696 QAAELTEDIPAIS
-709 RTSKVELARSLEET
+709 RTSKVELAKSLEET

-761 ATMEAVGASKRQMQ
+761 ATMEAVGASKKQMQ

-781 GIWYFLLTLALSVTL
+781 GVWYFLLTLALSVTL
-796 GSGVDFLIFY
+796 GSGSDFLIFH
-806 VIRENM
+806 VVRENV

-817 RYPVLPMT
+817 RYPALAMT
-825 LYMLLSMLLCMV
+825 LYMLLSMLLCMI
-837 IPAVVYRRAGIRSIV
+837 IPAVVYKRAGIRSIV

>member
-1 MSGKKKS
+1 MSGKKK
-8 PTGIPLCHTAKK
+8 HD
-20 RNHTG
+20 G

-32 VRKLGRRSFR
+32 VRVLGRRSFR
-42 AGRTQNILIS
+42 AGRTQNLLIS
-52 MAVVIVTILITA
+52 MAVVIVAILITA

-69 YNIQRFGQVQELKET
+69 YNIQRFGQMQELKET

-94 PDEQQL
+94 PDEQQMAVL
-100 ALLRE
+100 SE
-105 SALVQQ
+105 SDLIQQ

-136 AEENWETWSRPL
+136 AEENWDTWSRPL
-148 FTDIQGNYPV
+148 FTDVQGNYPV
-158 KENEVMMSVW
+158 KENEVMMSAW
-168 LLKRLGIDP
+168 LLKRLGIEP
-177 VIGCEIPLSVTWE
+177 VIGREIPLSVTWE
-190 DREVAEEETFVLSGY
+190 DRDVAEEEAFVLSGY

-223 AEALGNHSGQAEFV
+223 KEALKSHNGQAEFV
-237 GFSLTAGQFQKK
+237 GFSFTTGQFQKK
-249 LAEIRKELSIS
+249 LAEVREELQVSG
-260 EQQSFKV
+260 QQNFKV

-346 VLGGV
+346 VLGGI

-359 ILGGILEGFEA
+359 ILGGILEGFSQ
-370 ARFHLIIPLAAAF
+370 ARFHPIIPLAAAF

-394 MTARKVTGVSAIG
+394 MTARKVMAVSAIG
-407 ALTFAEDSSQWKK
+407 ALTFAEGS
-420 GIPWKKGIW
+420 GR
-429 RKTSRGRDN
+429 RKTSRGSDH

-590 IEGYNLSAETPIDIE
+590 IEEYNLSAETPIDIE

-615 TDMNGSGLHTGSRI
+615 TDMNGSGLHSGSRVS
-629 PFSVMDTDEQFELP
+629 FSVMDTDEQFELP

-696 QTAELTEDIPAIS
+696 QAAELTENIPAIS
-709 RTSKVELARSLEET
+709 RTSKVELAKSLEET

-761 ATMEAVGASKRQMQ
+761 ATMEAVGASKKQMQ
-775 KLIAWE
+775 KLTTWE

-796 GSGVDFLIFY
+796 GSGADFLIFH
-806 VIRENM
+806 VVRENV

-817 RYPVLPMT
+817 RYPAVPMM
-825 LYMLLSMLLCMV
+825 LYMLLSMLLCMI
-837 IPAVVYRRAGIRSIV
+837 IPAVVYKRAGIRSIV

>member
-1 MSGKKKS
+1 MSGKKK
-8 PTGIPLCHTAKK
+8 HA
-20 RNHTG
+20 G

-32 VRKLGRRSFR
+32 VRVLGRRSFR
-42 AGRTQNILIS
+42 AGCTQNLLIS

-69 YNIQRFGQVQELKET
+69 YNIQRFGQMQELKET

-94 PDEQQL
+94 PDEQQMAVL
-100 ALLRE
+100 SE
-105 SALVQQ
+105 SDLIQQ

-136 AEENWETWSRPL
+136 AEENWDTWSRPL
-148 FTDIQGNYPV
+148 FTDVQGNYPV
-158 KENEVMMSVW
+158 KENEVMMSAW
-168 LLKRLGIDP
+168 LLKRLGIEP
-177 VIGCEIPLSVTWE
+177 VIGREIPLSVTWE
-190 DREVAEEETFVLSGY
+190 DRDVAEEEAFVLSGY

-223 AEALGNHSGQAEFV
+223 KEALKSHNGQAEFV
-237 GFSLTAGQFQKK
+237 GFSFTTGQFQKK
-249 LAEIRKELSIS
+249 LAEVREELQVSG
-260 EQQSFKV
+260 QQNFKV

-346 VLGGV
+346 VLGGI

-359 ILGGILEGFEA
+359 ILGGILEGFSQ

-394 MTARKVTGVSAIG
+394 MTARKVMAVSAIG
-407 ALTFAEDSSQWKK
+407 ALTFAEGS
-420 GIPWKKGIW
+420 GR
-429 RKTSRGRDN
+429 RKTSRGSDH

-590 IEGYNLSAETPIDIE
+590 IEDYNLSAETPVDIE
-605 GFEKGEFLLT
+605 RFEKGEFLLT
-615 TDMNGSGLHTGSRI
+615 TDMNGSGLHSGSRVS
-629 PFSVMDTDEQFELP
+629 FSVMDTDEQFELP

-696 QTAELTEDIPAIS
+696 QAAELTENIPAIS
-709 RTSKVELARSLEET
+709 RTSKVELAKSLEET

-761 ATMEAVGASKRQMQ
+761 ATMEAVGASKKQMQ
-775 KLIAWE
+775 KLTTWE

-796 GSGVDFLIFY
+796 GSGADFLIFH
-806 VIRENM
+806 VVRENV

-817 RYPVLPMT
+817 RYPALAMT
-825 LYMLLSMLLCMV
+825 LYMLLSMLLCMI
-837 IPAVVYRRAGIRSIV
+837 IPAVVYKRAGIRSIV

>member
-1 MSGKKKS
+1 MSGKKK
-8 PTGIPLCHTAKK
+8 HA
-20 RNHTG
+20 G

-32 VRKLGRRSFR
+32 VRVLGRRSFR
-42 AGRTQNILIS
+42 AGRTQNLLIS

-69 YNIQRFGQVQELKET
+69 YNIQRFGQMQELKET
-84 GAMTDVVLSG
+84 GAMTDAVLSG
-94 PDEQQL
+94 PDEQQMAVL
-100 ALLRE
+100 SE
-105 SALVQQ
+105 SGLIQQ

-136 AEENWETWSRPL
+136 AEENWDTWSRPL
-148 FTDIQGNYPV
+148 FTDVQGNYPV
-158 KENEVMMSVW
+158 KENEVMMSAW
-168 LLKRLGIDP
+168 LLKRLGIEP
-177 VIGCEIPLSVTWE
+177 VIGSEIPLSVTWE
-190 DREVAEEETFVLSGY
+190 DRDVAEEETFVLSGY

-216 RQKVLVS
+216 RQKVFVS
-223 AEALGNHSGQAEFV
+223 EEALKSHNGQAEFV
-237 GFSLTAGQFQKK
+237 GFSFTAGQFQKK
-249 LAEIRKELSIS
+249 LDEVRKELQVSG
-260 EQQSFKV
+260 QQNFKV

-289 FMLDGFLIIYNINT
+289 FMLDGFLMIYNINT

-318 IGTAPGQLKRLM
+318 IGTAPSQLKRLM
-330 YYRMGNILLT
+330 YCRMGNILLT
-340 ALPVGL
+340 ALPAGL
-346 VLGGV
+346 VLGCV

-359 ILGGILEGFEA
+359 ILGGILEGFGE
-370 ARFHLIIPLAAAF
+370 ARFHLVIPLAAAF

-394 MTARKVTGVSAIG
+394 MTARKVTAVSAIG
-407 ALTFAEDSSQWKK
+407 ALTFAEGSTRQ
-420 GIPWKKGIW
+420 
-429 RKTSRGRDN
+429 KTSRGSDH
-438 TRLFQMGLKNVFR
+438 TSLFQMGLKNVFR
-451 QPRKAWMVIGTFFL
+451 QPKKAWMVIGTFFL

-513 TPELVERLQS
+513 TPELVERLQG
-523 LEGVESFEMT
+523 LEGVVHFEMT

-562 MEPTDTGIWLDNP
+562 MEPTDTSIWLDNP

-590 IEGYNLSAETPIDIE
+590 IEEYNLSAETPIDIE

-615 TDMNGSGLHTGSRI
+615 TEMNGSGLHSGSRI
-629 PFSVMDTDEQFELP
+629 SFSVMDTDEQFELP

-666 NKVIDRY
+666 NKVIDWY

-696 QTAELTEDIPAIS
+696 QAAELTEDIPAIS
-709 RTSKVELARSLEET
+709 RTSKVELAKSLEET

-761 ATMEAVGASKRQMQ
+761 ATMEAVGASKKQMQ

-796 GSGVDFLIFY
+796 GSGADFLIFHM
-806 VIRENM
+806 VRENV

-817 RYPVLPMT
+817 RYPAHAMT
-825 LYMLLSMLLCMV
+825 FYMLLSMLLCMI
-837 IPAVVYRRAGIRSIV
+837 IPAVVYKRAGIRSIV

>member
-1 MSGKKKS
+1 MSGKKKD
-8 PTGIPLCHTAKK
+8 
-20 RNHTG
+20 TG

-32 VRKLGRRSFR
+32 IRMLGRRSFQ
-42 AGRTQNILIS
+42 AGHTQNILIS

-69 YNIQRFGQVQELKET
+69 YNIQRFGQMQELKET

-94 PDEQQL
+94 PDGQQL
-100 ALLRE
+100 ALLSE

-136 AEENWETWSRPL
+136 AEENWDTWSRPL

-168 LLKRLGIDP
+168 LLKRLGIEP
-177 VIGCEIPLSVTWE
+177 VIGSEIPLSITWE
-190 DREVAEEETFVLSGY
+190 DRDVAEEETFVLSGC

-223 AEALGNHSGQAEFV
+223 EEALKNHNGQAEFV

-249 LAEIRKELSIS
+249 LAKLREELQIS
-260 EQQSFKV
+260 GQQNFKV

-289 FMLDGFLIIYNINT
+289 FMLEGFLIIYNINT

-318 IGTAPGQLKRLM
+318 IGTAPGQLKRMM

-340 ALPVGL
+340 AMPVGL
-346 VLGGV
+346 LLGGV

-359 ILGGILEGFEA
+359 ILGGILEGFSET
-370 ARFHLIIPLAAAF
+370 RFHLIISLAAAF

-394 MTARKVTGVSAIG
+394 MTARKAAVSAIG
-407 ALTFAEDSSQWKK
+407 ALTFAEGSSARKK
-420 GIPWKKGIW
+420 GIPG
-429 RKTSRGRDN
+429 KTSRGSDH
-438 TRLFQMGLKNVFR
+438 TRLFQMGFKNVFR
-451 QPRKAWMVIGTFFL
+451 QPWKAGMVIGTFFL

-513 TPELVERLQS
+513 TPELVGRLRS
-523 LEGVESFEMT
+523 LEGVKSFEMT

-552 IKNEFEQANG
+552 IKHEFEQANG
-562 MEPTDTGIWLDNP
+562 MDPTDTGIWLDNP

-590 IEGYNLSAETPIDIE
+590 IEDYNLSAETPIDIE

-615 TDMNGSGLHTGSRI
+615 TDMNGGGLHSGSRI

-673 REDAIIYSV
+673 REDAIIYSI
-682 KIDSDSEYEESILN
+682 KIDSASEYEESNLN
-696 QTAELTEDIPAIS
+696 QAAELTEDIPAIS
-709 RTSKVELARSLEET
+709 RTSKFELARSLEET
-723 KGALSKLSAF
+723 KSALSKLSAF

-761 ATMEAVGASKRQMQ
+761 ATMEAVGASKKQMR

-796 GSGVDFLIFY
+796 GSGVDFLIFH
-806 VIRENM
+806 VIRENV

-817 RYPVLPMT
+817 HYPFFPMT
-825 LYMLLSMLLCMV
+825 FYMLVSMLLCMI
-837 IPAVVYRRAGIRSIV
+837 IPAAVYKKGGIRSIV

>member
-1 MSGKKKS
+1 MSGEKK
-8 PTGIPLCHTAKK
+8 HA
-20 RNHTG
+20 G

-32 VRKLGRRSFR
+32 VRVLGRRSFR
-42 AGRTQNILIS
+42 AGRTQNLLIS

-69 YNIQRFGQVQELKET
+69 YNLQRFGQMQELKET

-94 PDEQQL
+94 PDEQQMAVL
-100 ALLRE
+100 SE
-105 SALVQQ
+105 SDLIQQ

-136 AEENWETWSRPL
+136 TEENWDTWSRPL

-158 KENEVMMSVW
+158 KENEVMMSAW
-168 LLKRLGIDP
+168 LLKRLGIEP
-177 VIGCEIPLSVTWE
+177 VIGSEVPLSVTWE
-190 DREVAEEETFVLSGY
+190 DWDVAEEETFVLSGY

-223 AEALGNHSGQAEFV
+223 EEALKNHNGQAEFV

-249 LAEIRKELSIS
+249 LAKVREELQVSG
-260 EQQSFKV
+260 QQSFKV
-267 LGGQGFHLSLKDM
+267 LGGQGFHLSLKNM

-289 FMLDGFLIIYNINT
+289 FMLDGFLITYNINT

-318 IGTAPGQLKRLM
+318 IGTAPGQLKQLM

-346 VLGGV
+346 VLGGT

-359 ILGGILEGFEA
+359 ILGGILEGFSQ

-394 MTARKVTGVSAIG
+394 MTARKVTAVSAIG
-407 ALTFAEDSSQWKK
+407 ALTFAEGSSR
-420 GIPWKKGIW
+420 
-429 RKTSRGRDN
+429 RKTSRGSDH

-465 SSVTFLLCMTV
+465 SSVTFPLCMTV

-498 SMSRASFSPQ
+498 SMSRASFSTQ

-513 TPELVERLQS
+513 TPELVAQLQS

-552 IKNEFEQANG
+552 IKNEFEQTNG

-575 KATFWSLLVGIDSRV
+575 KATFWSLLVGIDTRV
-590 IEGYNLSAETPIDIE
+590 IEEYNLSAETPIDIE

-615 TDMNGSGLHTGSRI
+615 TDMNGSGLHSGSRVS
-629 PFSVMDTDEQFELP
+629 FSVMDTDEQFELP

-696 QTAELTEDIPAIS
+696 QAAELTENIPAIS
-709 RTSKVELARSLEET
+709 RTSKVELAKSLEET

-761 ATMEAVGASKRQMQ
+761 ATMEAVGASKKQMQ

-781 GIWYFLLTLALSVTL
+781 GVWYFLLTLALSVTL
-796 GSGVDFLIFY
+796 GSGADFLIFH
-806 VIRENM
+806 VVRENV

-817 RYPVLPMT
+817 RYPALAMT
-825 LYMLLSMLLCMV
+825 IYMLLSMLLCMI
-837 IPAVVYRRAGIRSIV
+837 IPAVVYKRAGIRSIV

>member
-1 MSGKKKS
+1 MSGKKK
-8 PTGIPLCHTAKK
+8 HA
-20 RNHTG
+20 G

-32 VRKLGRRSFR
+32 VRTLGRRTFQ
-42 AGRTQNILIS
+42 AGRTQNLLIS

-69 YNIQRFGQVQELKET
+69 YNIQRFGQMQELKET
-84 GAMTDVVLSG
+84 GAMMDVVLSG
-94 PDEQQL
+94 PDEQQMAVL
-100 ALLRE
+100 SE
-105 SALVQQ
+105 SGLIQQ

-136 AEENWETWSRPL
+136 AEENWDTWSRPL
-148 FTDIQGNYPV
+148 FTDVQGNYPV
-158 KENEVMMSVW
+158 KENEVMMSAW
-168 LLKRLGIDP
+168 LLKRLGIEP
-177 VIGCEIPLSVTWE
+177 VIGSEIPLSVTWE
-190 DREVAEEETFVLSGY
+190 DRDVAEEETFVLSGY

-223 AEALGNHSGQAEFV
+223 KEALKSHNGQAEFV
-237 GFSLTAGQFQKK
+237 GFSFTAGQFQKK
-249 LAEIRKELSIS
+249 LAEVRKELQVSG
-260 EQQSFKV
+260 QQNFKV

-346 VLGGV
+346 VLGGI

-359 ILGGILEGFEA
+359 ILGGILEGFSQ
-370 ARFHLIIPLAAAF
+370 ARFHLVIPFTAAF

-394 MTARKVTGVSAIG
+394 MTARKVMAVSAIG
-407 ALTFAEDSSQWKK
+407 ALTFAEGSSR
-420 GIPWKKGIW
+420 
-429 RKTSRGRDN
+429 RKTSRGSDH
-438 TRLFQMGLKNVFR
+438 TKLFQMGLKNVFR
-451 QPRKAWMVIGTFFL
+451 QPKKAWMVIGTFFL

-523 LEGVESFEMT
+523 LEGVENFEMT

-590 IEGYNLSAETPIDIE
+590 IEEYNLSAQTPIDIE
-605 GFEKGEFLLT
+605 GFENGEFLLT
-615 TDMNGSGLHTGSRI
+615 TDMNGSGLRDGSRI
-629 PFSVMDTDEQFELP
+629 SFSVMDADEQFELP

-696 QTAELTEDIPAIS
+696 QAAELTEDIPAIS
-709 RTSKVELARSLEET
+709 RTSKVELAKSLEET

-761 ATMEAVGASKRQMQ
+761 ATMEAVGASKKQMQ
-775 KLIAWE
+775 KLTTWE
-781 GIWYFLLTLALSVTL
+781 GIWYFLLTLALSITL
-796 GSGVDFLIFY
+796 GSGADFLIFH
-806 VIRENM
+806 VVRENV

-817 RYPVLPMT
+817 RYPALAMT
-825 LYMLLSMLLCMV
+825 IYMLLSMLLCMI
-837 IPAVVYRRAGIRSIV
+837 IPAVVYKRAGIRSIV

>member
-1 MSGKKKS
+1 VSGKKK
-8 PTGIPLCHTAKK
+8 HA
-20 RNHTG
+20 G

-32 VRKLGRRSFR
+32 VRTLGRRTFQ
-42 AGRTQNILIS
+42 AGRTQNLLIS

-69 YNIQRFGQVQELKET
+69 YNIQRFGQMQELKET
-84 GAMTDVVLSG
+84 GAMMDVVLSG
-94 PDEQQL
+94 PNEQQMAVL
-100 ALLRE
+100 SE
-105 SALVQQ
+105 SGLIQQ

-136 AEENWETWSRPL
+136 AEENWDTWSRSL
-148 FTDIQGNYPV
+148 FTDVQGNYPV
-158 KENEVMMSVW
+158 KENEVMMSAW
-168 LLKRLGIDP
+168 LLKRLGIEP
-177 VIGCEIPLSVTWE
+177 VIGSEIPLSVTWE
-190 DREVAEEETFVLSGY
+190 DRDVAEEETFVLSGY

-223 AEALGNHSGQAEFV
+223 KEALKSHNGQAEFV
-237 GFSLTAGQFQKK
+237 GFSFTAGQFQKK
-249 LAEIRKELSIS
+249 LAEVRKELQVSG
-260 EQQSFKV
+260 QQNFKV

-346 VLGGV
+346 VLGGI

-359 ILGGILEGFEA
+359 ILGGILEGFSQ
-370 ARFHLIIPLAAAF
+370 ARFHLVIPFTAAF

-394 MTARKVTGVSAIG
+394 MTARKVMAVSAIG
-407 ALTFAEDSSQWKK
+407 ALTFAEGSSR
-420 GIPWKKGIW
+420 
-429 RKTSRGRDN
+429 RKTSRGSDH

-451 QPRKAWMVIGTFFL
+451 QPKKAWMVIGTFFL

-523 LEGVESFEMT
+523 LEGVENFEMT

-562 MEPTDTGIWLDNP
+562 MEPTDTGIWMDNP

-590 IEGYNLSAETPIDIE
+590 IEEYNLSAETPVDIE

-615 TDMNGSGLHTGSRI
+615 TDMNGSGLHRGSMI
-629 PFSVMDTDEQFELP
+629 SFSVMDTDEQFELP

-696 QTAELTEDIPAIS
+696 QAAELTEDIPAIS
-709 RTSKVELARSLEET
+709 RTSKVELAKSLEET

-761 ATMEAVGASKRQMQ
+761 ATMEAVGASKKQMQ
-775 KLIAWE
+775 KLTTWE

-796 GSGVDFLIFY
+796 GSGADFLIFH
-806 VIRENM
+806 VVRENV

-817 RYPVLPMT
+817 RYPAVPMT
-825 LYMLLSMLLCMV
+825 LYMLLSMLLCMI
-837 IPAVVYRRAGIRSIV
+837 IPAVVYKRAGIRSIV

>member
-1 MSGKKKS
+1 MSGKKKD
-8 PTGIPLCHTAKK
+8 
-20 RNHTG
+20 TG

-32 VRKLGRRSFR
+32 IRMLGRRSFQ

-69 YNIQRFGQVQELKET
+69 YNIQRFGQMQELKET

-94 PDEQQL
+94 PDGQQL
-100 ALLRE
+100 ALLSE

-136 AEENWETWSRPL
+136 AEENWDTWSRPL

-168 LLKRLGIDP
+168 LLKRLGIEP
-177 VIGCEIPLSVTWE
+177 VIGSEIPLSITWE
-190 DREVAEEETFVLSGY
+190 DRDVAEEETFVLSGC

-223 AEALGNHSGQAEFV
+223 EEALKNHNGQAEFV

-249 LAEIRKELSIS
+249 LAKLREELQIS
-260 EQQSFKV
+260 GQQNFKV

-318 IGTAPGQLKRLM
+318 IGTAPGQLKRMM

-340 ALPVGL
+340 AMPVGL
-346 VLGGV
+346 LLGGV

-359 ILGGILEGFEA
+359 ILGGILEGFSET
-370 ARFHLIIPLAAAF
+370 RFHLIISLAAAF

-394 MTARKVTGVSAIG
+394 MTARKAAVSAIG
-407 ALTFAEDSSQWKK
+407 ALTFAEGSSARKK
-420 GIPWKKGIW
+420 GIPG
-429 RKTSRGRDN
+429 KTSRGSDH
-438 TRLFQMGLKNVFR
+438 TRLFQMGFKNVFR
-451 QPRKAWMVIGTFFL
+451 QPWKAGMVIGTFFL

-513 TPELVERLQS
+513 TPELVGRLRS
-523 LEGVESFEMT
+523 LEGVKSFEMT

-552 IKNEFEQANG
+552 IKHEFEQANG
-562 MEPTDTGIWLDNP
+562 MDPTDTGIWLDNP

-590 IEGYNLSAETPIDIE
+590 IEDYNLSAETPIDIE

-615 TDMNGSGLHTGSRI
+615 TDMNGGGLHSGSRI

-673 REDAIIYSV
+673 REDAIIYSI
-682 KIDSDSEYEESILN
+682 KIDSASEYEESILN
-696 QTAELTEDIPAIS
+696 QAAELTEDIPAIS

-723 KGALSKLSAF
+723 KSALSKLSAF

-761 ATMEAVGASKRQMQ
+761 ATMEAVGASKKQMR

-796 GSGVDFLIFY
+796 GSGVDFLIFH
-806 VIRENM
+806 VIRENV

-817 RYPVLPMT
+817 HYPFFPMT
-825 LYMLLSMLLCMV
+825 FYMLVSMLLCMI
-837 IPAVVYRRAGIRSIV
+837 IPAAVYKKGGIRSIV

>member
-1 MSGKKKS
+1 MSGKKK
-8 PTGIPLCHTAKK
+8 HA
-20 RNHTG
+20 G
-25 KSLSKAA
+25 KSLSKAT
-32 VRKLGRRSFR
+32 VRVLGRRSFR

-52 MAVVIVTILITA
+52 IAVVIVTILITA

-69 YNIQRFGQVQELKET
+69 YNIQRFGQMQELKET

-94 PDEQQL
+94 PDEQQMAVL
-100 ALLRE
+100 SE
-105 SALVQQ
+105 SDLVQQ

-136 AEENWETWSRPL
+136 AEENWDTWSRPL
-148 FTDIQGNYPV
+148 FTDVQGNYPV
-158 KENEVMMSVW
+158 KENEVMMSAW
-168 LLKRLGIDP
+168 LLKRLGIEP
-177 VIGCEIPLSVTWE
+177 VIGREIPLSVTWE
-190 DREVAEEETFVLSGY
+190 DRDVAEEEAFVLSGY

-223 AEALGNHSGQAEFV
+223 KEALKSHNGQAEFV
-237 GFSLTAGQFQKK
+237 GFSFTTGQFQKK
-249 LAEIRKELSIS
+249 LAEVREELQVSG
-260 EQQSFKV
+260 QQNFKV

-346 VLGGV
+346 VLGGI

-359 ILGGILEGFEA
+359 ILGGILEGFSQ

-394 MTARKVTGVSAIG
+394 MTARKVMAVSAIG
-407 ALTFAEDSSQWKK
+407 ALTFAEGS
-420 GIPWKKGIW
+420 GR
-429 RKTSRGRDN
+429 RKTSRGSDH

-562 MEPTDTGIWLDNP
+562 MEPTDTSIWLDNP

-590 IEGYNLSAETPIDIE
+590 IEDYNLSAETPIDIE

-615 TDMNGSGLHTGSRI
+615 TDMNGSGLRDGSRI
-629 PFSVMDTDEQFELP
+629 PFSVMDTDERFELP

-696 QTAELTEDIPAIS
+696 QAAELTEDIPAIS
-709 RTSKVELARSLEET
+709 RTSKVELAKSLEET

-761 ATMEAVGASKRQMQ
+761 ATMEAVGASKKQMQ

-781 GIWYFLLTLALSVTL
+781 GVWYFLLTLALSVTL
-796 GSGVDFLIFY
+796 GSGADFLIFH
-806 VIRENM
+806 VVRENV

-817 RYPVLPMT
+817 RYPALAMT
-825 LYMLLSMLLCMV
+825 IYMLLSMLLCMI
-837 IPAVVYRRAGIRSIV
+837 IPAVVYKRAGIRSIV

>member
-1 MSGKKKS
+1 MSGKKK
-8 PTGIPLCHTAKK
+8 HA
-20 RNHTG
+20 G

-32 VRKLGRRSFR
+32 VRTLGRRTFQ
-42 AGRTQNILIS
+42 AGRTQNLLIS

-69 YNIQRFGQVQELKET
+69 YNIQRFGQMQELKET
-84 GAMTDVVLSG
+84 GAMMDVVLSG
-94 PDEQQL
+94 PNEQQMAVL
-100 ALLRE
+100 SE
-105 SALVQQ
+105 SGLIQQ

-136 AEENWETWSRPL
+136 AEENWDTWSRSL
-148 FTDIQGNYPV
+148 FTDVQGNYPV
-158 KENEVMMSVW
+158 KENEVMMSAW
-168 LLKRLGIDP
+168 LLKRLGIEP
-177 VIGCEIPLSVTWE
+177 VIGSEIPLSVTWE
-190 DREVAEEETFVLSGY
+190 DRDVAEEETFVLSGY

-223 AEALGNHSGQAEFV
+223 KEALKSHNGQAEFV
-237 GFSLTAGQFQKK
+237 GFSFTAGQFQKK
-249 LAEIRKELSIS
+249 LAEVRKELQVSG
-260 EQQSFKV
+260 QQNFKV

-346 VLGGV
+346 VLGGI

-359 ILGGILEGFEA
+359 ILGGILEGFSQ
-370 ARFHLIIPLAAAF
+370 ARFHLVIPFTAAF

-394 MTARKVTGVSAIG
+394 MTARKVMAVSAIG
-407 ALTFAEDSSQWKK
+407 ALTFAEGSSR
-420 GIPWKKGIW
+420 
-429 RKTSRGRDN
+429 RKTSRGSDH

-451 QPRKAWMVIGTFFL
+451 QPKKAWMVIGTFFL

-523 LEGVESFEMT
+523 LEGVENFEMT

-562 MEPTDTGIWLDNP
+562 MEPTDTGIWMDNP

-590 IEGYNLSAETPIDIE
+590 IEEYNLSAETPVDIE

-615 TDMNGSGLHTGSRI
+615 TDMNGSGLHRGSMI
-629 PFSVMDTDEQFELP
+629 SFSVMDTDEQFELP

-696 QTAELTEDIPAIS
+696 QAAELTEDIPAIS
-709 RTSKVELARSLEET
+709 RTSKVELAKSLEET

-761 ATMEAVGASKRQMQ
+761 ATMEAVGASKKQMQ
-775 KLIAWE
+775 KLTTWE

-796 GSGVDFLIFY
+796 GSGADFLIFH
-806 VIRENM
+806 VVRENV

-817 RYPVLPMT
+817 RYPAVPMT
-825 LYMLLSMLLCMV
+825 LYMLLSMLLCMI
-837 IPAVVYRRAGIRSIV
+837 IPAVVYKRAGIRSIV